1 VGRRIVIVVDT
12 SAIVAMLLEE
22 PDNEYLKKIVIS
34 EDCIISAPT
43 VTECHCVM
51 MRRRSNSHPLVIS
64 RFIKSLL
71 IDIIPFE
78 ESHTE
83 ISGQAYFKYGKGS
96 GHPAQLNLGDT
107 FSYALA
113 KTRNIP
119 LLFKG
124 NDFIHTDIIP
134 ALPQAA

>member
-1 VGRRIVIVVDT
+1 MIVIDT
-12 SAIVAMLLEE
+12 SAIIAILLEE
-22 PDNEYLKKIVIS
+22 PDNKYLKEIIIS
-34 EDCIISAPT
+34 QDCIMSSPT

-51 MRRRSNSHPLVIS
+51 MRRRNNSHPLVIS
-64 RFIKSLL
+64 RFINSLQ
-71 IDIIPFE
+71 IDIIRFD
-78 ESHTE
+78 ESHSE
-83 ISGQAYFKYGKGS
+83 ISGLAYFKYGKGS

-134 ALPQAA
+134 AMPQAA